1 MLKAFRIISVILLL
15 YWMVFIFSL
24 SAENAKTSAKTSG
37 RVVNVVIDILIP
49 DYEDLPESEQLEIR
63 ENFQFVIRKTAH
75 FTIYAILGVLAF
87 LSIVT
92 YKKIPFRQ
100 RIISPALFCLL
111 YSVSDELHQRFIP
124 GRSGEIRDVFIDFCG
139 SIIGIVFI
147 SLILK
152 LSKFKFIKKYI

>member
-15 YWMVFIFSL
+15 SWMILIFSL
-24 SAENAKTSAKTSG
+24 SAENAKTSSKTSG
-37 RVVNVVIDILIP
+37 SIVNVIISIVIP
-49 DYEDLPESEQLEIR
+49 DYETLSENEQLQIR

-75 FTIYAILGVLAF
+75 FTIYGVLGVLAF

-92 YKKIPFRQ
+92 YKKIPFCYRL
-100 RIISPALFCLL
+100 ISPAAFCLL
-111 YSVSDELHQRFIP
+111 YSISDEVHQRFIP

-139 SIIGIVFI
+139 SLLGIAVV

-152 LSKFKFIKKYI
+152 FSKSKLLKKYI